1 MGAFSQESVMVLSK
15 FKPISMHIFEF
26 VSPVYL
32 FVYCFTTF
40 LISSSLFLTFF
51 LYFCCIVYHDYF
63 PFVVLY
69 ILIIFHFFFLVY
81 DTDYIQLILLS
92 IYLPNLLLDLLSCK
106 SFFCLLS
113 NILSFLVYL
122 LLSRLS
128 TLCPCLSILF
138 SLLCVLVY
146 FIVFLSTAFCL
157 LSIYLL
163 FITIYLC

>member
-1 MGAFSQESVMVLSK
+1 
-15 FKPISMHIFEF
+15 MHIFEF

-51 LYFCCIVYHDYF
+51 HYFCCIVYPDYF

-128 TLCPCLSILF
+128 TLSRLFTLCPCLSILF
-138 SLLCVLVY
+138 SLLCVL
-146 FIVFLSTAFCL
+146 IVFLSTAFCL